1 MTLERFLKRNNMIH
15 QKKLSLG
22 TLILVA
28 ALFVASV
35 FQNCAKV
42 NYQAQPNIK
51 VGGVNVVT
59 KQVSINPAF
68 NPQNAD
74 MKVLIVVDDSYTMSQ
89 SQSRLSS
96 AMDSLLNPLEG
107 RNVDFKIV
115 STSGIPNNQIDYD
128 FQTTNISSSVVQ
140 NTITNSIGNRHG
152 VLRSLQSYNSTQFS
166 SLKNQIKSAILAVGT
181 NGSDTEEGFCS
192 AARQLFDTSSNRFF
206 NAGDKAAIIFL
217 TDENDASAYSNC
229 LSAYQQNINATQ
241 VVIYNY
247 TQKRAK
253 LSLEY
258 QVNRDGLV
266 SWYPVT
272 WGIALTSPNNYVQDA
287 NCSATDLAAVQSKIT
302 QMGYT
307 IRNVGTCTY
316 ETVQANYYGA
326 DLGDNGSVPS
336 KNLCSST
343 VTYQGQN
350 YTNLYTFV
358 AAAGHSAI
366 AGSCVK
372 QTASTNSVTAISN
385 LVSVIKSD
393 TVSNDAQDL
402 RAALIN
408 KSHELFGTG
417 FIFASIVRRNGETC
431 SLQSGQ
437 SYGTKY
443 EQLTT
448 NLNSNAVIET
458 MCASSFATVLT
469 NVSTFIQN
477 VANRSYVVPDM
488 ADGESVFSV
497 GVRRNNGLI
506 ALSPTQFEA
515 VGSTITLTNFSLF
528 QGDIIEVTYGK

>member
-1 MTLERFLKRNNMIH
+1 M
-15 QKKLSLG
+15 
-22 TLILVA
+22 
-28 ALFVASV
+28 
-35 FQNCAKV
+35 
-42 NYQAQPNIK
+42 
-51 VGGVNVVT
+51 
-59 KQVSINPAF
+59 
-68 NPQNAD
+68 
-74 MKVLIVVDDSYTMSQ
+74 
-89 SQSRLSS
+89 
-96 AMDSLLNPLEG
+96 
-107 RNVDFKIV
+107 
-115 STSGIPNNQIDYD
+115 
-128 FQTTNISSSVVQ
+128 
-140 NTITNSIGNRHG
+140 
-152 VLRSLQSYNSTQFS
+152 
-166 SLKNQIKSAILAVGT
+166 
-181 NGSDTEEGFCS
+181 
-192 AARQLFDTSSNRFF
+192 
-206 NAGDKAAIIFL
+206 
-217 TDENDASAYSNC
+217 TDENDASTYSKC
-229 LSAYQQNINATQ
+229 LSAYQQNINASQ

-272 WGIALTSPNNYVQDA
+272 WGISLSSPNNYIQDA
-287 NCSATDLAAVQSKIT
+287 NCTAADLTAVQSKIT

-307 IRNVGTCTY
+307 VRNVGACTY
-316 ETVQANYYGA
+316 ETVQANHYGA
-326 DLGDNGSVPS
+326 DLGDNGSVPA

-343 VTYQGQN
+343 VTYQGEN
-350 YTNLYTFV
+350 YANLYTFV
-358 AAAGHSAI
+358 AAGGHSAI
-366 AGSCVK
+366 TGSCVK
-372 QTASTNSVTAISN
+372 QTVPTNTMTASSN

-431 SLQSGQ
+431 ALQSGQ
-437 SYGTKY
+437 SYGSKY

-458 MCASSFATVLT
+458 MCATSFSNVLT

-488 ADGESVFSV
+488 ADDESVFSV
-497 GVRRNNGLI
+497 GIRRNNSLM